1 MSVARLRSAA
11 VDRTPRLWCLWA
23 ASRPSQ
29 VALVLL
35 VYLLGVGLS
44 TAGPPVAAAE
54 TATGPSEVTAEP
66 FLGPVVDG
74 ALALLPVTVAI
85 HYANEYADVETDAL
99 TDRTPFSGGSGAL
112 EATGLPPAFLRRAT
126 IVAVGL
132 SAAAIVAGLVAG
144 ALPLETVGLLV
155 AILIPGLAYSLRPL
169 TLIRRGVGEFVNVAL
184 GGLLL
189 PLYSVAAVSRPTEI
203 AALAVVPFALAVGCN
218 LLATHWPDREAD
230 AAVGKRTLVVRWS
243 PDRVRRVYAVLAGAA
258 TAVTVGLWGVDVLP
272 TTVALATLG
281 PLALLGR
288 GWWVLTRQRSPF
300 PSVLAMV
307 GVAAGSTAA
316 WWWVG
321 VFS

>member
-1 MSVARLRSAA
+1 MSVAELRSAA
-11 VDRTPRLWCLWA
+11 VDRAPRLWCLWA

-29 VALVLL
+29 VALVVL

-54 TATGPSEVTAEP
+54 SATGPGEVTTEV
-66 FLGPVVDG
+66 LGPVLAG

-99 TDRTPFSGGSGAL
+99 TERTPFSGGSGAL

-144 ALPLETVGLLV
+144 ALPLEAVGLLV
-155 AILIPGLAYSLRPL
+155 AILIPGLAYSLPPL
-169 TLIRRGVGEFVNVAL
+169 ALIRRGIGEFVNVAL

-189 PLYSVAAVSRPTEI
+189 PLYGVATASRPTGI
-203 AALAVVPFALAVGCN
+203 AVLAIVPFALAVGCN

-258 TAVTVGLWGVDVLP
+258 AAVTVGLWGVDLLP
-272 TTVALATLG
+272 TEVALATLG

-307 GVAAGSTAA
+307 GVAAASTAA